1 MVGGLGDLGQLFVID
16 DAIGFFLL
24 GQIAHGL
31 AELAGNVLAEI
42 TANDIVPPLLE
53 GSETGIDAVDAV
65 FVLAFR
71 RSRVRDAL
79 FQLIDLLARLRA
91 RRTRLGR
98 APFSGDWFAGPGTA
112 GTVASG
118 ALTLW
123 AGRLRAFRFAVA
135 PVLGPV
141 ARGVRAAGFRGG
153 LAPVAGAGG
162 GSITGLR
169 ARFAPGVGSIVCHVS
184 YSLAEKSNS
193 ISGFGMGPMRKIQRG
208 SS

>member
-65 FVLAFR
+65 FILAFR
-71 RSRVRDAL
+71 RSGVRDAF
-79 FQLIDLLARLRA
+79 FQLIELLA

-98 APFSGDWFAGPGTA
+98 APIPGDRLAGPGTA
-112 GTVASG
+112 GAIANG
-118 ALTLW
+118 AFTLW
-123 AGRLRAFRFAVA
+123 AGRLRAFRLAVA
-135 PVLGPV
+135 TVLGPV
-141 ARGVRAAGFRGG
+141 GRRVRAARFRGG
-153 LAPVAGAGG
+153 LAPVAGAGR

-184 YSLAEKSNS
+184 YSLAEKTNS